1 MGLNSENMA
10 NNNTYNIEGNI
21 TVGLGIP
28 VNFFVLN
35 KMRLKEKLSNLQ
47 QIRSRIRCVN
57 HQAKKKENGIIT

>member
-28 VNFFVLN
+28 VNVFVLN

-47 QIRSRIRCVN
+47 QIRSRIRYVN
-57 HQAKKKENGIIT
+57 HQAKKKKMV